1 MTEITPR
8 NDIMMTEKKLQFIAT
23 AILKELGVRPATLD
37 IVLLTN
43 AEMKRMKWRL
53 LRKKTEPNVLSFP
66 EPSRFPHP
74 ETKQRY
80 LGEVYLN
87 QDILKKS
94 PERALP
100 LLLHGILHLLGY
112 DHVKKTDAV
121 RMERMEEKLLAALSG
136 R

>member
-1 MTEITPR
+1 
-8 NDIMMTEKKLQFIAT
+8 MMTEKKLQLMAVK
-23 AILKELGVRPATLD
+23 ILKALGVRPAMLD

-43 AEMKRMKWRL
+43 AEIKRMKWRL
-53 LRKKTEPNVLSFP
+53 LGKKTEPNVLSFA

-74 ETKQRY
+74 ETKKRY

-94 PERALP
+94 PERAVP
-100 LLLHGILHLLGY
+100 LLAHGILHLLGY

-121 RMERMEEKLLAALSG
+121 RMGRLEEKILAALSSH
-136 R
+136 